1 MHILLIIIVIII
13 IMVVFSNL
21 NQQGMITAWKGPN
34 NNLGCIPLLLVFIF
48 TIWALCQLP
57 VIH

>member
-1 MHILLIIIVIII
+1 MHIFLTIIVIIV

-21 NQQGMITAWKGPN
+21 NQQGVITVWKGPN
-34 NNLGCIPLLLVFIF
+34 NNLGCIPLLLVFVF
-48 TIWALCQLP
+48 TIWVLCQLP